1 MWKNLCKRM
10 RESMCVKCEENCGKE
25 MRNLKNVDNLGFKHC
40 FTKSFHNVFNKYR
53 TPYKCGVFHIF
64 HIAYNYNY

>member
-10 RESMCVKCEENCGKE
+10 RKSMCEKCEENCGKKLS
-25 MRNLKNVDNLGFKHC
+25 NLKIVEKVSFKQG
-40 FTKSFHNVFNKYR
+40 FTKSFHNVLNKPR
-53 TPYKCGVFHIF
+53 APYKCGVFHTF